1 MEKSKRYASLLKM
14 MDRNSFPKY
23 RLQQIL
29 DNMYKAKITSVS
41 KMKNVPTNIR
51 REMKKIFS
59 ENLLSIKPLKE
70 YKFDRAYKVLFE
82 CKDKEKIEATSLDF
96 GSHKSLCISSQIGC
110 SFACKFCATGQIGI
124 KRQLELDEITDQLL
138 YFQSKN
144 ENVRNVSFMGM
155 GEPLAN
161 PHVFESIKFFNN
173 VNLFSLSSRRINIS
187 TVGLLPGIKKLNDL
201 HPQVNLSF
209 SLHSPFSEERDKL
222 VPINKL
228 FPFHEVLDLLDSR
241 IARTGRRVWISYILL
256 KDVNDSKDHAEALC
270 NHIVQ
275 RPRAVR
281 YLYNVCL
288 IPYNKGT
295 IRACA
300 SLIHEI
306 KVQRQCGHIHDT
318 MVVRPSMNLLCFQ
331 RTLKRAFT
339 EWTRKTKSFSLR
351 KHGISFFY
359 RFKMAEMWRGQ
370 FKFLRTIH

>member
-1 MEKSKRYASLLKM
+1 MEKSRRYASLLKM
-14 MDRNSFPKY
+14 VERNGFEKY

-41 KMKNVPTNIR
+41 QMKNVPTNIR

-144 ENVRNVSFMGM
+144 EHVRNVSFMGM

-161 PHVFESIKFFNN
+161 PHVFESIHFFNH
-173 VNLFSLSSRRINIS
+173 VNLFALSSRRINIS

-201 HPQVNLSF
+201 FPQVNLSF
-209 SLHSPFSEERDKL
+209 SLHSPFSEEREQL

-241 IARTGRRVWISYILL
+241 ITRTGRRVWISYILL

-270 NHIVQ
+270 SHICQ

-288 IPYNKGT
+288 IPYNKAKNVDENFHRVDEEDK
-295 IRACA
+295 I
-300 SLIHEI
+300 LQFE
-306 KVQRQCGHIHDT
+306 KV
-318 MVVRPSMNLLCFQ
+318 
-331 RTLKRAFT
+331 LK
-339 EWTRKTKSFSLR
+339 

-359 RFKMAEMWRGQ
+359 RNSFGLSIEAACGQLCADYEPKMRKEAIGVRNAPLLAQ
-370 FKFLRTIH
+370 